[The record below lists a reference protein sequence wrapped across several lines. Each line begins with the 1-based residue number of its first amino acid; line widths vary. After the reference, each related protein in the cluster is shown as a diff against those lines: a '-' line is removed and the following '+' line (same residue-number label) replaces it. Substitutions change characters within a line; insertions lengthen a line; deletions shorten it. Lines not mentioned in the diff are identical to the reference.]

1 VPDFGVVEPA
11 RTRPGR
17 GVLALLTIPIVGFI
31 AMANIGNALAPT
43 LVDEH
48 PLLLVALNSQ
58 NRNLILTTNALDAWS
73 YYLVGTARLLV
84 SDPLFF
90 LLGYW
95 YGDSALEWM
104 ERRTKSFGAT
114 LRQWEK
120 GFRRA
125 SYPLVF
131 FAPNQWICLFAG
143 AAGMQVTG
151 FFAVNL
157 AGTLARLYLI
167 RRLGDTFEQPID
179 GVLDWISDHRGPL
192 LVASIALTLVYAAFE
207 LRGGGPGLTELEDI
221 AEEAD
226 AEHEQELG
234 DQVLGPVI
242 DEVLD
247 ELIAESEAADAERD
261 P

>member
-1 VPDFGVVEPA
+1 
-11 RTRPGR
+11 
-17 GVLALLTIPIVGFI
+17 LALLTIPIVGLI
-31 AMANIGNALAPT
+31 VLSNVGPALAPT

-48 PLLLVALNSQ
+48 PLLLLALNSQ
-58 NRNLILTTNALDAWS
+58 NRNLILTTNQLDTWS

-104 ERRTKSFGAT
+104 ERRTKSFGST
-114 LRQWEK
+114 LRQWER

-131 FAPNQWICLFAG
+131 LAPNQWICLFAG
-143 AAGMQVTG
+143 AAGMEVGG

-157 AGTLARLYLI
+157 AGTIGRLYLI
-167 RRLGDTFEQPID
+167 RRLGDAFEKPID
-179 GVLDWISDHRGPL
+179 GILDWISDHRGPL
-192 LVASIALTLVYAAFE
+192 LVGSIALTLIYAVVE
-207 LRGGGPGLTELEDI
+207 LRGGGPGLGELEDI

-226 AEHEQELG
+226 AEREEELA
-234 DQVLGPVI
+234 DEVLGPVL
-242 DEVLD
+242 DEVLSD
-247 ELIAESEAADAERD
+247 LVAEADAEAERD